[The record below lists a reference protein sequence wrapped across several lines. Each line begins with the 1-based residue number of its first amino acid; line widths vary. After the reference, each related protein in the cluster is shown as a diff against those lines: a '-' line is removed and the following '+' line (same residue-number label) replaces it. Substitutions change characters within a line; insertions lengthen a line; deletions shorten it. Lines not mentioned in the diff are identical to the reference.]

1 MSLMM
6 FWIIAF
12 LIAAATALSMLVAL
26 RTRGTAQSGAASDLK
41 VYRDQLE
48 EVDRDLAR
56 GVLTESE
63 AETIRTEVS
72 RRLLEADKRGQAAD
86 TAQSGRAGP
95 VAALV
100 ALVTL
105 GGGYGL
111 YMTIGAPG
119 YPDQPM
125 AARIAEIAD
134 VAANRMGQA
143 EAEVEAAAT
152 MPAPPE
158 PDARFLELMDDLRA
172 VLEDRPDDLRGLALL
187 ADNEARLGNFTAAQ
201 EAQSRI
207 IALKGDGVE
216 PIDLIA
222 MIDMMVFAA
231 AGYVS
236 PEAEEWIRRLLAI
249 APDNGAAQYYTGLT
263 LAQNGRPDQAFP
275 IWRRLLEQGPQNAQW
290 VPIIRQEI
298 VGIAA
303 AAGVNY
309 ELPGD
314 TLRGPDANAMAAADE
329 MSDEDRQA
337 MIEGMVEGLAARLA
351 TEGGTAEEWAQL
363 ITALGVL
370 GETERASAIVAEA
383 RDVFAESAEALGLI
397 DGAAARAGVR
407 Q

>member
-1 MSLMM
+1 MT

-12 LIAAATALSMLVAL
+12 LIAVATALSMLVAL
-26 RTRGTAQSGAASDLK
+26 RARGDTQSAAASDLK

-63 AETIRTEVS
+63 AETVRTEVS
-72 RRLLEADKRGQAAD
+72 RRLLEADKRAQMAQASE
-86 TAQSGRAGP
+86 TGRAWP
-95 VAALV
+95 AAALIAAV
-100 ALVTL
+100 ML
-105 GGGYGL
+105 GGGYWL
-111 YMTIGAPG
+111 YTTIGAPG

-125 AARIAEIAD
+125 ATRIAEIAD
-134 VAANRMGQA
+134 AAANRMGQQ
-143 EAEVEAAAT
+143 EAEDQAAAT
-152 MPAPPE
+152 MLPPPE
-158 PDARFLELMDDLRA
+158 PDARFLELMDELRA
-172 VLEDRPDDLRGLALL
+172 VLADRPDDLRGLGLL
-187 ADNEARLGNFTAAQ
+187 AQNEARLGNFRAAQ
-201 EAQSRI
+201 EAQARI
-207 IALKGDGVE
+207 IELKGDAVE

-236 PEAEEWIRRLLAI
+236 PEAEEQIRRLLAI
-249 APDNGAAQYYTGLT
+249 APENGAAQYYTGLT

-275 IWRRLLEQGPQNAQW
+275 IWRRLLEQGPQNAPW
-290 VPIIRQEI
+290 IPIIRQEI

-309 ELPGD
+309 DLPSGGGV
-314 TLRGPDANAMAAADE
+314 RGPDAEAMAAADE
-329 MSDEDRQA
+329 MSEEDRQA

-351 TEGGTAEEWAQL
+351 SEGGTAEEWAQL

-370 GETERASAIVAEA
+370 GDTDRAGAIVAEA
-383 RDVFAESAEALGLI
+383 REVFAESAEALDLI
-397 DGAAARAGVR
+397 DGAATRAGIT